1 MKKLIFAAILVASVF
16 LSNNVEA
23 RTNVTDWY
31 LKNFESEIKVNK
43 DSTLLVTEKIT
54 ADCGNASGKH
64 GIFRTL
70 PTVFR
75 TTDETISMPIELL
88 GITDFNGNSLQYS
101 TQTDYSNKT
110 VTWKIGDPNRTV
122 TGENNY
128 LITYKV
134 KNAIL
139 FNKTDFDEFYWN
151 LNGNFWDLEVDSFT
165 GKIVFPSEITK
176 SNTQVDYYTGSLN
189 SKGKDGASYSW
200 LADNILQ
207 FKSNKTLLIGEG
219 ITASVAFPKNIIMPY
234 VPTFWEKYALYL
246 WLIIPLVVFAICFSL
261 WGKYGKDPEGKKTI
275 IAEFDIPEKLT
286 PLELGTLFTNGK
298 LKTEFISAS
307 IINLAVK
314 KVIQIEQTEGLDS
327 FNAGLAKEGISKL
340 SNEQK
345 SFADKALNFF
355 HIGEDFRLK
364 IINRDLIS
372 ELASPEK
379 TLIREMFGAKNEIM
393 LSSLKNEFY
402 KSLPEITKTT
412 LKSLEEKQLIKTTG
426 LTYQKIF
433 STLGVLLIFPTFFL
447 LFYSPSVPFPA
458 MVTTIII
465 LIVFSFLMPQR
476 TSQGAETFWK
486 TKGFRL
492 YMETAE
498 KYREQFNE
506 KENIFEKL
514 LPYAIMFGM
523 TKLWIKKMKEIYGED
538 YFNSYYP
545 MWFVGGNLANFDA
558 DSFASRVDSLSSAMA
573 SNVSSGSGAGGGGGS
588 GGGGG
593 GGGGGGW

>member
-1 MKKLIFAAILVASVF
+1 MKKLIFAATLFASIL

-31 LKNFESEIKVNK
+31 IKDFQSEIVVNK
-43 DSTLLVTEKIT
+43 NSTLLITEKIT
-54 ADCGNASGKH
+54 ADCGSASGKH

-75 TTDETISMPIELL
+75 SKAKTIAMPIELS
-88 GITDFNGNSLQYS
+88 GITDFKGNSLKYS

-110 VTWKIGDPNRTV
+110 VTWKIGDPDRTV
-122 TGENNY
+122 MGENNY

-139 FNKTDFDEFYWN
+139 FDNPDFDEFYWN
-151 LNGNFWDLEVDSFT
+151 LNGNFWDLEADSFT
-165 GKIVFPSEITK
+165 GKIVFPAEVTK
-176 SNTQVDYYTGSLN
+176 SNAQVDYYTGSLN

-200 LADNILQ
+200 LTDNILQ
-207 FKSNKTLLIGEG
+207 FKSNKTLLVGEG
-219 ITASVAFPKNIIMPY
+219 ITASITFPKNIIMPY

-246 WLIIPLVVFAICFSL
+246 WLIIPLIALAICFSL
-261 WGKYGKDPEGKKTI
+261 WDKYGKDPEGKKTI
-275 IAEFDIPEKLT
+275 IAEFDIPEKLS
-286 PLELGTLFTNGK
+286 PLELGALYTNGK

-314 KVIQIEQTEGLDS
+314 KVIQIEQIEGLDYL
-327 FNAGLAKEGISKL
+327 NAGLAKEGISKL
-340 SNEQK
+340 SDGQK

-379 TLIREMFGAKNEIM
+379 ILIQEMFGAKDEIM

-402 KSLPEITKTT
+402 KSLPEIKKITI
-412 LKSLEEKQLIKTTG
+412 KSLEDKKLIEKAG
-426 LTYQKIF
+426 LNFQFGFLVIG
-433 STLGVLLIFPTFFL
+433 GVLAFLTFFL
-447 LFYSPSVPFPA
+447 ANYFLLSLPA
-458 MVTTIII
+458 MILTT
-465 LIVFSFLMPQR
+465 LLVFIFAIFMPKR
-476 TSQGAETFWK
+476 TLVGAEVFWK

-538 YFNSYYP
+538 YFNSYHP
-545 MWFVGGNLANFDA
+545 MWFVGGSMANFDA